1 MANNT
6 NTQLRENPRLQRS
19 PKTDRDW
26 VQFINELQ
34 KWVVDISVT
43 GRLTSDK
50 IMPPALLSNMGSVQ
64 TTLPVTATDAGA
76 SATANVAA
84 HTLSRESGDVSY
96 NAGSVSGLA
105 YDTRYWIYADDTN
118 YGGGAVT
125 YSATTSKSDIVG
137 NIGRYFVSE
146 VRTPASSGSDTAG
159 SVGAGFAVL
168 EGDISMDGLSKSTTS
183 SPGVVELADVT
194 EVNAGTSTTTA
205 ITPDAL
211 EASSLQAAV
220 DLINDVSTAIY
231 LPTND
236 ATDRGW
242 DANAAVVGTG
252 IDVAAAGP
260 ANVALLSDH
269 DALVAVVQELSDVVA
284 TLVTDLQT
292 KNVLG

>member
-6 NTQLRENPRLQRS
+6 NTQLRENPRLQRP
-19 PKTDRDW
+19 PKTERDW

-34 KWVVDISVT
+34 KWVVDLSVT
-43 GRLTSDK
+43 GRLTSDA
-50 IMPPALLSNMGSVQ
+50 IMPPALLSNMGSIQ

-76 SATANVAA
+76 TASVSVAA
-84 HTLSRESGDVSY
+84 HTLSRTSGDVSY
-96 NAGSVSGLA
+96 NAGSITGLA
-105 YDTRYWIYADDTN
+105 YDTRYWIYADDAN

-125 YSATTSKSDIVG
+125 YNATTSKSDIVG
-137 NIGRYFVSE
+137 DLGRYFVSE
-146 VRTPASSGSDTAG
+146 VRTPAAAGSDTSG

-168 EGDISMDGLSKSTTS
+168 EGDISMDGLTKSTST
-183 SPGVVELADVT
+183 SPGVVELATPT
-194 EVNAGTSTTTA
+194 EVNAGTDSTKA

-211 EASSLQAAV
+211 EASSLQASV

-231 LPTND
+231 VPTND
-236 ATDRGW
+236 VTDRGW
-242 DANAAVVGTG
+242 DANAAIAGTG

-260 ANVALLSDH
+260 ANVALLTDH
-269 DALVAVVQELSDVVA
+269 DALVLVVQELSDVVA